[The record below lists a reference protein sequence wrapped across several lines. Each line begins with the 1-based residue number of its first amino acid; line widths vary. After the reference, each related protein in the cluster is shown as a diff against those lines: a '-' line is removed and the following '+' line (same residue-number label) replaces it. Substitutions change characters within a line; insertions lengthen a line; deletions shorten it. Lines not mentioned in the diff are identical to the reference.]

1 LLNLSPHKIIK
12 KRKMVVA
19 LPSTGKA
26 LAESKRKTKHK
37 SSKRKSKEQGGAGG
51 QAVHAAKLAKSS
63 GIIKPSTI

>member
-1 LLNLSPHKIIK
+1 
-12 KRKMVVA
+12 MVVA